1 MKEFP
6 GISEALLLICL
17 GIGYIVIYL
26 AKREERQLQLIGY
39 IIGGVIIG
47 LALFYQAANLW
58 IQAKTCSQR
67 IPYYK
72 ATMHSSWPKQSLP
85 QAPPSK

>member
-1 MKEFP
+1 MLGFP
-6 GISEALLLICL
+6 GTTEALLLICL

-47 LALFYQAANLW
+47 LTLFYQAANLW
-58 IQAKTCSQR
+58 IQAKSCSQR
-67 IPYYK
+67 MPYYK
-72 ATMHSSWPKQSLP
+72 ATMHRSWPQQSLP
-85 QAPPSK
+85 QAPPK